1 MFSRKKTPFSP
12 IFIIFAGMK
21 RLLLIIATTMFMLS
35 AQAQSTWGRVLR
47 GAVKAGRAMT
57 ITDEQLAQVVGKSV
71 RAMDAENRVCGE
83 TSPYTKRLRRL
94 TKGMDKAAGI
104 KLNYKVYLTSDINAF
119 ACPDGSVRVY
129 SALMDELSD
138 DELLGVIGHEIGH
151 VALRHSKKAWR
162 SAMLRSA
169 ASDAMGAMSSKWAG
183 LSDSVLGDLT
193 SAALTAKHSRYH
205 ETQADDYGYDFLKQC
220 GKNPWAMGKAFQK
233 LKQLSSKKESSRFDK
248 WLQAFSSHPNFDER
262 IARMKSKAKKDGY
275 PVEK

>member
-1 MFSRKKTPFSP
+1 MKK
-12 IFIIFAGMK
+12 ILLVFIASF
-21 RLLLIIATTMFMLS
+21 FMLS
-35 AQAQSTWGRVLR
+35 TQAQSSWGRGLR
-47 GAVKAGRAMT
+47 GAVKAGKALT
-57 ITDEQLAQVVGKSV
+57 ITDEELAEVVGESV
-71 RAMDAENRVCGE
+71 RVMDSENKVCGE
-83 TSPYTKRLRRL
+83 NSPYTKRLRRL

-119 ACPDGSVRVY
+119 ACPDGSVRVF
-129 SALMDELSD
+129 SALMDELTD

-205 ETQADDYGYDFLKQC
+205 EAEADDYGYDFLK
-220 GKNPWAMGKAFQK
+220 
-233 LKQLSSKKESSRFDK
+233 
-248 WLQAFSSHPNFDER
+248 
-262 IARMKSKAKKDGY
+262 KSGT
-275 PVEK
+275 